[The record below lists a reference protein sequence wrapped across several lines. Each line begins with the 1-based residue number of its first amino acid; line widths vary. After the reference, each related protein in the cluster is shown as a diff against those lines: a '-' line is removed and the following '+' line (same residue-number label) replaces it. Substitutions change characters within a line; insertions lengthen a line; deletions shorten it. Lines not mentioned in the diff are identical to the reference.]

1 MWNCRCGSTARR
13 FTNAHHRV
21 EFANA
26 NAREMAAT
34 CLKLVQ
40 TKLKR
45 WKEAAYDTVVH
56 SPRGKLGL
64 TVPDAR

>member
-1 MWNCRCGSTARR
+1 MQLRR

-34 CLKLVQ
+34 CLKLVAD
-40 TKLKR
+40 KAEEVEGGCL
-45 WKEAAYDTVVH
+45 
-56 SPRGKLGL
+56 
-64 TVPDAR
+64 